1 MSEIRISTFPGRGA
15 YLLVNVATEELTL
28 AILTRKADRQTSAF
42 EQLTF
47 DQLLIAHER
56 MVVGTAFRIL
66 GRMEDAQDAAQE
78 VFLRLHRHLDTIESE
93 PKAWLYRVTVNVC
106 NDFFRRRVVTAELDT
121 AHADP
126 SPGPDH
132 ALSMDE
138 RKRLLMEGLQTLPER
153 ERAAVVL
160 REIEGLSTREVAEI
174 LGIEEVT
181 VRSQISV
188 ARVKL
193 AKYVQ
198 RAVRKRK

>member
-1 MSEIRISTFPGRGA
+1 MCRKRVLNVSQERG
-15 YLLVNVATEELTL
+15 VFSSDVATEELTL
-28 AILTRKADRQTSAF
+28 AILTRKADRQTGAF
-42 EQLTF
+42 EQL
-47 DQLLIAHER
+47 LAAHER

-66 GRMEDAQDAAQE
+66 GRMEDAQDAAQD
-78 VFLRLHRHLDTIESE
+78 VFLRLHRNMDRIESE

-106 NDFFRRRVVTAELDT
+106 NDFFRRRMATTELDI

-153 ERAAVVL
+153 ERTAVVL

-174 LGIEEVT
+174 LGVEEVT
-181 VRSQISV
+181 VRSQISA

-198 RAVRKRK
+198 RAVRKKK